1 MFDAYL
7 AALRRTPL
15 DQQTEMTGRA
25 ALQALLEA
33 AATAFGPPGVTVV
46 HEPKRVAEGAPDY
59 KLVQASGI
67 LGYVETK
74 GVGHD
79 LGRLIRRDP
88 QIAKYRKLTP
98 NLLVTDY
105 LRFILVT
112 PAEIIETTLGP
123 QTLLEGKPHPPRPEH
138 IAEVEA
144 LLRRFLS
151 AAPVGIGRARD
162 LAEALAVRAQLL
174 RDGLATALVAQVGTK
189 RGGKLLGL
197 YGAFRD
203 QVSHDLTTAEFA
215 DAFAQTLAYGL
226 FLAKLN
232 AGGAEVTLD
241 NAHLYIPASVPL
253 LRELVDFL
261 PEVNGAGY
269 AAFRWVVGE
278 VLAVVNGLDLP
289 AIHEDLAFRNRRAPR
304 GSVARSDEEWRLF
317 SRDPF
322 IYFYEDFLAKYDA
335 KTRKTRGVYYT
346 PPPVVNFI
354 VRAVHDT
361 LKTAFGI
368 AGGLADR
375 KRVTVLDFAAGTGTF
390 IVEVLERIFD
400 EIGGPAAGKAGLV
413 VREHM
418 LKNIFG
424 FEYLVAPYTIAH
436 LKLASYLRET
446 GHPLGAEERFQVY
459 LTNTVEPIPPTRNLF
474 LPALSDET
482 EAAQAIKERPILVIT
497 GNPPYAGHSRNNGP
511 VATASVAAYR
521 VGIPE
526 LSKPGQAKWLQDDY
540 VKFIRFAQKKVDDAG
555 EGIVAV
561 ITNHSFLDNPTFRGM
576 RASLMASFDQIR
588 VIDLHGNAKK
598 RERAPDGGEDKNV
611 FDIEQGVAI
620 SLFVKR
626 PGIER
631 GVWHADLWGTRQAK
645 YEWTARTA
653 LADVPWQ
660 RLTPAAPLRLFVP
673 RDAEREA
680 HYRKFWSVPEI
691 MAVNGDPAPGIVTTH
706 DEFAI
711 SFTPE
716 EAVEKVERLLAT
728 KDEAEARTLF
738 RLCSQEQWSYSAA
751 KESLELADLRKL
763 AANVHYFPF
772 DRRWTLWSP
781 HVAVHRRERVTRH
794 LKRPNIGLIT
804 NRTQEIPG
812 EWSNVL
818 VVDGVAQHH
827 SVSSKEVNYLFPL
840 YLYAPPTGAK
850 PRKADLFDDADPFAG
865 KERIENIAPAFR
877 KWLDARLGRHHSPEA
892 VLGYIYAVL
901 HAPTYRATYAEFL
914 RSDFPRIPFPE
925 SDAVFTALS
934 ELGAGLV
941 EAHLLRAVPKRGLGG
956 FEGRGDER
964 VEAVRYS
971 PGERR
976 IHINATQGF
985 ADVPPEVWGYT
996 IGGYQVLDKYLKSR
1010 RGRVLSL
1017 DEIENVE
1024 AVANVLAH
1032 TIELVTEIDAA
1043 YRAAFLTALPGD
1055 DTVPP
1060 PMLAALG

>member
-25 ALQALLEA
+25 VLQALLEA
-33 AATAFGPPGVTVV
+33 AATAFGPPGVTVI

-79 LGRLIRRDP
+79 LGKLIRRDP
-88 QIAKYRKLTP
+88 QIAKYRRLTP

-112 PAEIIETTLGP
+112 PAEITEATLGP

-151 AAPVGIGRARD
+151 AAPVGIGRSRD

-197 YGAFRD
+197 YGAFRE

-215 DAFAQTLAYGL
+215 DAFAQTLVYGL

-241 NAHLYIPASVPL
+241 NAHLHIPASVPL

-269 AAFRWVVGE
+269 AAFKWVVGE
-278 VLAVVNGLDLP
+278 VLAAVNGLDLP

-335 KTRKTRGVYYT
+335 KTRKARGVYYT

-511 VATASVAAYR
+511 VAVASVAAYR
-521 VGIPE
+521 AGIPE
-526 LSKPGQAKWLQDDY
+526 LAKPGQAKWLQDDY

-598 RERAPDGGEDKNV
+598 REHAPDGGEDKNV

-653 LADVPWQ
+653 LADVPWR

-728 KDEAEARTLF
+728 KDEVEARALF
-738 RLCSQEQWSYSAA
+738 QLCSQEQWSYQAA
-751 KESLELADLRKL
+751 KDDLPDLNLNALKNTVLYR
-763 AANVHYFPF
+763 PF
-772 DRRWTLWSP
+772 DVRWTIWNK
-781 HVAVHRRERVTRH
+781 HVAVHRRERAMRHMQLPNLALIYTRVTKDDPSAFIADAVVAHKAASRYD
-794 LKRPNIGLIT
+794 IGY
-804 NRTQEIPG
+804 
-812 EWSNVL
+812 
-818 VVDGVAQHH
+818 A
-827 SVSSKEVNYLFPL
+827 FPL
-840 YLYAPPTGAK
+840 YLYPPPANAK
-850 PRKADLFDDADPFAG
+850 PHKADLFDDADPFAG
-865 KERIENIAPAFR
+865 KERIENIAPVFR
-877 KWLDARLGRHHSPEA
+877 KWLDARLGRRHSPEA

-971 PGERR
+971 PGDRR

-1024 AVANVLAH
+1024 AVANVLAF
-1032 TIELVTEIDAA
+1032 TVERMTEIEAA
-1043 YRAAFLTALPGD
+1043 YRAAFPTAIPGD
-1055 DTVPP
+1055 DTAPTS
-1060 PMLAALG
+1060 MLAALG